1 MDNYAKYILARECPI
16 VYFFGIMICGH
27 PKPLLLGMLTT
38 LVNFMNSPMLVQL
51 YLNCLV
57 KIENL
62 NLLGFLLIDDASG
75 FLNANICL
83 MVFKVI
89 GPLWI
94 LLCWLPVV
102 AKLMN
107 LFPMGTT
114 NTRNW
119 NILNWNIRRIN
130 DPGKHNAVRAKIEE
144 SACSIFCLQETKREH
159 FEHSYIKKFA
169 PKRFDKFAF
178 SPSQGASGGILV
190 GWNSSIFSGQVLEI
204 NNFVVTILF
213 TARHNN
219 EPWKLSSVYG
229 PCDGEERQMFVDW
242 LNELKIE
249 EENWMIMGDF
259 NFYRSLE
266 NRNRAGGNINDIF
279 IFNKVISNVGL
290 QEIPLKGRKHT
301 WSNM

>member
-1 MDNYAKYILARECPI
+1 
-16 VYFFGIMICGH
+16 
-27 PKPLLLGMLTT
+27 
-38 LVNFMNSPMLVQL
+38 
-51 YLNCLV
+51 
-57 KIENL
+57 
-62 NLLGFLLIDDASG
+62 
-75 FLNANICL
+75 
-83 MVFKVI
+83 
-89 GPLWI
+89 
-94 LLCWLPVV
+94 
-102 AKLMN
+102 
-107 LFPMGTT
+107 MGTT

-119 NILNWNIRRIN
+119 NIRGIN

-169 PKRFDKFAF
+169 PNRFDKFAF

-204 NNFVVTILF
+204 NNFAVTILF
-213 TARHNN
+213 TTRHNN

-242 LNELKIE
+242 LNELQIE

-266 NRNRAGGNINDIF
+266 NRNRAGVNINDIF
-279 IFNKVISNVGL
+279 IFNEVISNVGL